1 MEAWKRLGS
10 LIAHNMVVIV
20 PVGLALGIA
29 FPQAFGWIRP
39 LVAPLFA
46 FVTFQGSLANDF
58 RNLAETF
65 RHPVP
70 MVAAIVVSQVL
81 APVLAWALGSLFF
94 SDHDLVCGLILEYTV
109 PIAVTSTMW
118 VGIYEGNM
126 ALALG
131 TLLISTVLSP
141 VTIPATLQVLM
152 GTTVE
157 VDAAGM
163 IRDMLL
169 MVAIPALVGTAL
181 NDRTQGWAKE
191 SLSPALSPLARI
203 LVVVIITTN
212 STSLHDFV
220 LHLTPQL
227 VGVMLVVLV
236 MIVSCYAL
244 GFAASRLLRLDRASS
259 VTLTFCSALKNISS
273 GAVIA
278 QTYFPAA
285 TMFPV
290 MTGTLFNQVLAS
302 VMGRLLGRLLS
313 RDTPTSTEASHDN
326 HANGHAKIFR

>member
-1 MEAWKRLGS
+1 MQAWKRLGS
-10 LIAHNMVVIV
+10 LIAHHMVVIV
-20 PVGLALGIA
+20 PVCLVLGIA
-29 FPQAFGWIRP
+29 FPQAFVWMRP
-39 LVAPLFA
+39 FVAAMFA
-46 FVTFQGSLANDF
+46 FVTFQGSLTNNF

-70 MVAAIVVSQVL
+70 MVAAILVSQVA
-81 APVLAWALGSLFF
+81 APLLAWALGSLLLG
-94 SDHDLVCGLILEYTV
+94 DRDLICGMVLEYSV

-131 TLLISTVLSP
+131 TLLVSTLISP
-141 VTIPATLQVLM
+141 FTIPATLQLLM
-152 GTTVE
+152 GATVE
-157 VDAAGM
+157 VDAVGM
-163 IRDMLL
+163 IRDMVL
-169 MVAIPALVGTAL
+169 MVALPALAGTTL
-181 NDRTQGWAKE
+181 NDRSHGQAAQR
-191 SLSPALSPLARI
+191 LSPVLAPAARI
-203 LVVVIITTN
+203 LVVLIITTN
-212 STSLHDFV
+212 STSLHDFI

-227 VGVMLVVLV
+227 VVVMLVVLC
-236 MIVSCYAL
+236 MIVSCYAM
-244 GFAASRLLRLDRASS
+244 GFALARLLRLKRDSA

-302 VMGRLLGRLLS
+302 VMGKPLGRLL
-313 RDTPTSTEASHDN
+313 TS
-326 HANGHAKIFR
+326 GGV

>member
-10 LIAHNMVVIV
+10 LIAHHMVVIV
-20 PVGLALGIA
+20 PVCLVLGIA
-29 FPQAFGWIRP
+29 LPQAFVWIRP
-39 LVAPLFA
+39 FVAAMFA
-46 FVTFQGSLANDF
+46 FVTFQGSLTNNF

-70 MVAAIVVSQVL
+70 MVTAILVSQVA
-81 APVLAWALGSLFF
+81 APLLAWALGSLLLG
-94 SDHDLVCGLILEYTV
+94 DHDLVCGLVLQYSV

-118 VGIYEGNM
+118 VGIYDGNM

-131 TLLISTVLSP
+131 TLLISTLISP
-141 VTIPATLQVLM
+141 FTIPAMLQVLM
-152 GTTVE
+152 GATVQ

-163 IRDMLL
+163 IRDMIL
-169 MVAIPALVGTAL
+169 MVALPALAGTAV
-181 NDRTQGWAKE
+181 NDGTHGRAGRD
-191 SLSPALSPLARI
+191 LSPALAPAARI
-203 LVVVIITTN
+203 LLVLIITVN
-212 STSLHDFV
+212 STSLHDFM

-227 VGVMLVVLV
+227 VVVMIVVLC
-236 MIVSCYAL
+236 MIVSCYVM
-244 GFAASRLLRLDRASS
+244 GFAAARLLHLNRPSA

-290 MTGTLFNQVLAS
+290 MTSTLFNQVMAS
-302 VMGRLLGRLLS
+302 VMGKILGRFLAT
-313 RDTPTSTEASHDN
+313 DEV
-326 HANGHAKIFR
+326 

>member
-1 MEAWKRLGS
+1 MEAWKRLGGF
-10 LIAHNMVVIV
+10 IAGHMVVIV
-20 PVGLALGIA
+20 PVGLVLGIA
-29 FPQAFGWIRP
+29 FPWAFEWIRP
-39 LVAPLFA
+39 FVAAMFA
-46 FVTFQGSLANDF
+46 LVTFQGSLSNNF

-70 MVAAIVVSQVL
+70 MVAAIAVSQVA
-81 APVLAWALGSLFF
+81 APVLAWALGSLLFD
-94 SDHDLVCGLILEYTV
+94 SRDLVLGLVLEYTV

-118 VGIYEGNM
+118 VGIYQGDM

-131 TLLISTVLSP
+131 TLLISTVISP
-141 VTIPATLQVLM
+141 VTIPATLEVLM
-152 GTTVE
+152 GATVE

-169 MVAIPALVGTAL
+169 MVALPALAGTAL
-181 NDRTQGWAKE
+181 NDRTHGAAKA
-191 SLSPALSPLARI
+191 SLSPALAPLARI

-220 LHLTPQL
+220 LNLTPEL
-227 VGVMLVVLV
+227 VGVMGVVLA
-236 MIVSCYAL
+236 MIVSCYGM
-244 GFAASRLLRLDRASS
+244 GFVAARLLRLGRPEAI
-259 VTLTFCSALKNISS
+259 TLTFCSALKNISS

-278 QTYFPAA
+278 QAYFPAA

-302 VMGRLLGRLLS
+302 IMGRVVDRHL
-313 RDTPTSTEASHDN
+313 
-326 HANGHAKIFR
+326 